1 MLTIIWLVMIGV
13 ILILFWRIL
22 RDRERGRRLVTPSR
36 PDLSSRPTDTD
47 ESRFSFAEFVPVPLI
62 VLDRAGRSVVTNHRA
77 VAMFGDA
84 LGAVLRH
91 PALQAAVSA
100 ARSGNPVST
109 QLEVDVPV
117 QRVLQIRLNRW
128 GETETRKARRR
139 EDFMI
144 VVLDDY
150 TEAATSQRKQAD
162 FVAYAS
168 HELRTP
174 LASISA
180 ILETIEG
187 QAADDP
193 AAQKEFLAIM
203 SRQAA
208 RMGRLIDRLLHLSR
222 AQRLAHWR
230 PETELHLDRL
240 WPRMKEEIAG
250 LSRQYAGQ
258 VMMPEAVSAAI
269 FPGDADQ
276 LVQMLLNL
284 VENAVKHAGP
294 HCQIEVSVRRE
305 ATSGIIFSV
314 SDDGPGVAAQ
324 HLPRLTEQFYRVAS
338 ENIGGSGLGLA
349 IVKQIVDRHAGRLKI
364 SSAAGEGFR
373 CEVWLPG
380 AVTNHDAETTP
391 PMDHA

>member
-1 MLTIIWLVMIGV
+1 MLTIILLVITGV
-13 ILILFWRIL
+13 ILVLFWQIS
-22 RDRERGRRLVTPSR
+22 RDREKGRRHATPSR
-36 PDLSSRPTDTD
+36 PDLSSRLTETD
-47 ESRFSFAEFVPVPLI
+47 ELRFSFAESVPVPLI
-62 VLDRAGRSVVTNHRA
+62 VLDREGRPVFTNHRA
-77 VAMFGDA
+77 VAMLGDA
-84 LGAVLRH
+84 LGAILRH

-100 ARSGNPVST
+100 ARSGNPISAQV
-109 QLEVDVPV
+109 EVDVPV
-117 QRVLQIRLNRW
+117 QRVLQIRVNRW
-128 GETETRKARRR
+128 GETEAREARKR
-139 EDFMI
+139 EDRVI
-144 VVLDDY
+144 VVLDDH
-150 TEAATSQRKQAD
+150 TEAATTQRMQAD

-168 HELRTP
+168 HELRAP
-174 LASISA
+174 LASMSA

-240 WPRMKEEIAG
+240 WPRMKEEISG

-258 VMMPEAVSAAI
+258 VSVQDEVTAAI

-284 VENAVKHAGP
+284 VENALKHAGP
-294 HCQIEVSVRRE
+294 HCEIEVSARRD
-305 ATSGIIFSV
+305 ATSGIVFSV
-314 SDDGPGVAAQ
+314 SDNGPGVAAQ
-324 HLPRLTEQFYRVAS
+324 HLPRLTEQFYRVAG
-338 ENIGGSGLGLA
+338 ETIGGSGLGLA

-364 SSAAGEGFR
+364 SSAAGKGFR

-380 AVTNHDAETTP
+380 AATNHDAETTP
-391 PMDHA
+391 PVDRT

>member
-1 MLTIIWLVMIGV
+1 MLTIIWLVMTGV
-13 ILILFWRIL
+13 ILVLFWQIL
-22 RDRERGRRLVTPSR
+22 RVRERGRRYAPPSR
-36 PDLSSRPTDTD
+36 PDSLSSLTETDDT
-47 ESRFSFAEFVPVPLI
+47 RFTFAGSVPVPLV
-62 VLDRAGRSVVTNHRA
+62 VLDREGRSVFTNHRA

-84 LGAVLRH
+84 LGAILRH

-100 ARSGNPVST
+100 ARSGNPTST

-117 QRVLQIRLNRW
+117 QRVLQIRVNKW
-128 GETETRKARRR
+128 AETQTHKARKR
-139 EDFMI
+139 EDHMI
-144 VVLDDY
+144 VVLDDH
-150 TEAATSQRKQAD
+150 TEAATTQRMQAD

-174 LASISA
+174 LASMSA

-240 WPRMKEEIAG
+240 WSRMGEEIAG
-250 LSRQYAGQ
+250 LSRQYSGQ
-258 VMMPEAVSAAI
+258 VMMPEKVDSTTL
-269 FPGDADQ
+269 PGDADQ

-284 VENAVKHAGP
+284 IENALKHAGP
-294 HCQIEVSVRRE
+294 DCEIKVMARGD
-305 ATSGIIFSV
+305 ATSGVMFSV
-314 SDDGPGVAAQ
+314 SDNGPGVAAK
-324 HLPRLTEQFYRVAS
+324 HLPRLTEQFYRVAG

-349 IVKQIVDRHAGRLKI
+349 IVKHIVDRHAGRLKI
-364 SSAAGEGFR
+364 SSAAGEGFQ

-380 AVTNHDAETTP
+380 APPNHDPETTP
-391 PMDHA
+391 PADHA